1 MDSQFTISYQIGDV
15 LYLNLTNRCSNK
27 CVFCIRESQAGVGY
41 NLWLEKEPTVLEIL
55 DAVMEPAQYKEIV
68 FCGYG
73 EPLSRLDV
81 VKEVASNLKGRGA
94 KSIRINTNGKANI
107 FYGRNIVPDVGGIID
122 TMSISLNAHNA
133 VTYNELC
140 NPVEGEEAY
149 YAILDFARKCI
160 GVIPKVIL
168 SVVEWPGVN
177 IEACEKIALEIG
189 ADFRLRKPTL

>member
-55 DAVMEPAQYKEIV
+55 DTVMEPAQYKEIV

-140 NPVEGEEAY
+140 NPVEGRRLIMPSWTLPENVLELFPRLSFRWWNGQGLILRPVKKLPLKLAL
-149 YAILDFARKCI
+149 ILD
-160 GVIPKVIL
+160 
-168 SVVEWPGVN
+168 
-177 IEACEKIALEIG
+177 
-189 ADFRLRKPTL
+189 